1 MIKKIEDLNDG
12 DWADIEVEVIEM
24 WDSNHES
31 IRQVGLIG
39 DDTGIMKL
47 VSWEKSNMPLMQEE
61 HKYRLSKVV
70 ISVYENR
77 IQGALNSRSTITP
90 IGSEQAELPKV

>member
-1 MIKKIEDLNDG
+1 MIRSIESLKDGEWVDLE
-12 DWADIEVEVIEM
+12 IEVIEM
-24 WDSNHES
+24 WDSNHPS
-31 IRQVGLIG
+31 IRQTGLIG

-47 VSWEKSNMPLMQEE
+47 VSWEKSDLPLMQEE

-70 ISVYENR
+70 ISVYNDR